1 MIKYSLDEL
10 CLIWLDSFIGLEYK
24 HKLELYKL
32 INGKAKISEVLQKG
46 KDYIVN
52 NIGLNDYELLK
63 NSANDVYLKYIL
75 KELERREIVAI
86 TIKSANYPKLLKE
99 TTLPPLVLYTKGD
112 VGLLD
117 SQIFGIVGSR
127 RSLPL
132 SIKATEEYTK
142 AMIDNGFT
150 VVTGTAE
157 GVDSAVIKTALNKGG
172 KVISVVAGGFDNI
185 YPASNAK
192 LIESIAKDGLIISEQ
207 LPEIA
212 SKPYFFPVRNRIIA
226 GLSKGVLIVSAG
238 EKSGAIY
245 TAEYAEEYS
254 RDVFAIPYNIGV
266 PSGAGCNKLIKQFA
280 SLTDSPQDIL
290 EFYGIEQVKEE
301 IQLSDIEKTVINSLK
316 DGSMHLENIAKQTGK
331 PVYEI
336 MPILSAMEIKGLV
349 IKTGINIYGL
359 SRSSLIDKCN

>member
-1 MIKYSLDEL
+1 MIKYSLEEL

-32 INGKAKISEVLQKG
+32 INGKPKISEVLEKG
-46 KDYIVN
+46 RDYIVS
-52 NIGLNDYELLK
+52 NIGANDYELLK
-63 NSANDVYLKYIL
+63 NSANDVYLKYVL
-75 KELERREIVAI
+75 KELERRDIVAV
-86 TIKSANYPKLLKE
+86 TIKSAGYPKLLTE
-99 TTLPPLVLYTKGD
+99 TPLPPLVLYTKGD
-112 VGLLD
+112 ISLLN

-127 RSLPL
+127 RSLPI
-132 SIKATEEYTK
+132 SIKATEDYTK

-157 GVDSAVIKTALNKGG
+157 GVDSAVIKTALDKGG

-192 LIESIAKDGLIISEQ
+192 LLEKVAKNGLIISEH

-212 SKPYFFPVRNRIIA
+212 SKPFFFPVRNRIIA

-238 EKSGAIY
+238 IKSGAIY

-254 RDVFAIPYNIGV
+254 RDVFALPYNINV
-266 PSGAGCNKLIKQFA
+266 PSGAGCNKLIKEFA
-280 SLTDSPQDIL
+280 SLTYSPDDIL
-290 EFYGIEQVKEE
+290 EFYGIDKKQEN
-301 IQLSDIEKTVINSLK
+301 IQLSDIEKAVINTLK

-331 PVYEI
+331 PVYEM
-336 MPILSAMEIKGLV
+336 MPTLSAMEIKGLV
-349 IKTGINIYGL
+349 IKTGFNIYGL